1 MQTEGES
8 GKKWFEGTADAVRQF
23 VWLLEVGKYALILFR
38 SIQAL
43 EDFSLS
49 FRTGAGPEA

>member
-23 VWLLEVGKYALILFR
+23 VWLLEVGKMLRHYFGLF
-38 SIQAL
+38 SHWKV
-43 EDFSLS
+43 FMSS
-49 FRTGAGPEA
+49 RTGAGPEA